1 VTAEDWSAV
10 ARAVH
15 ARAVELDL
23 NQKELAEKS
32 GVSLAIV
39 REIQQ
44 NRIHRR
50 RNPRTLEALSA
61 ALGWHPD
68 HLGALLRGDT
78 PRAAGAPPVGDDP
91 VVAVLNVLVREVR
104 GMRTQLRTI
113 SNQLGAGGANARTP
127 PDTD

>member
-1 VTAEDWSAV
+1 VAQDWTAV
-10 ARAVH
+10 ARAIH
-15 ARAVELDL
+15 ARAAELDL

-68 HLGALLRGDT
+68 HLGALLNSRT
-78 PRAAGAPPVGDDP
+78 PPHTDAPPAGDDP
-91 VVAVLNVLVREVR
+91 VVAALNVLVREIRALRTQVR
-104 GMRTQLRTI
+104 GI
-113 SNQLGAGGANARTP
+113 SKQIGAGGAHDPTKTEHP
-127 PDTD
+127 

>member
-1 VTAEDWSAV
+1 VATEDWSAV

-15 ARAVELDL
+15 ARAAELDL

-68 HLGALLRGDT
+68 HLGALLHGKT
-78 PRAAGAPPVGDDP
+78 PPHAEAPPAADDP

-104 GMRTQLRTI
+104 ALRTQVRAI
-113 SNQLGAGGANARTP
+113 SRQLGAGGANDGTKSEHQ
-127 PDTD
+127 